1 MKIKICK
8 TCGAENPSTNIECCD
23 CMGDISGIKPVEK
36 TEYVEQPEPLSESIP
51 QTQQKPIQNEVTP
64 GATVREIGNTRL
76 VLVVSSA
83 ARNGDSITVK
93 DGDILGREHTG
104 EGLFAAYPTVG
115 RKHAKI
121 TCSRGEW
128 TIEDLNSTNGTYIN
142 DKDNRLEPGQKYP
155 LSAKDILALSKS
167 CELLVK
173 IEGCK

>member
-8 TCGAENPSTNIECCD
+8 TCGAENSPTNIECCD

-36 TEYVEQPEPLSESIP
+36 TENVEKPETESEPKP
-51 QTQQKPIQNEVTP
+51 QTQQKPVQNDNAP

-76 VLVVSSA
+76 VLVVNSA
-83 ARNGDSITVK
+83 TRNGDTIAVK
-93 DGDILGREHTG
+93 DGDILGREHVG
-104 EGLFAAYPTVG
+104 ERLFAAYPTVG

-142 DKDNRLEPGQKYP
+142 GKDNKLEPGQKYP
-155 LSAKDILALSKS
+155 LKANNILALSKS

-173 IEGCK
+173 MEG